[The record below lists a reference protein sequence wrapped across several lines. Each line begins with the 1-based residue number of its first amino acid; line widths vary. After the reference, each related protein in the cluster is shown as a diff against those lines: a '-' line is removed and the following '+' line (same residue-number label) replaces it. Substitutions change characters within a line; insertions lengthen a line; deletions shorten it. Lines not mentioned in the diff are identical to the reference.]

1 MLLKFRLLRLN
12 NTGTITERPQGQVN
26 AFREDLGNGIS
37 LDMVEIPAGEFVMG
51 SPSEEEG
58 RWNSEGPQRTV
69 SVPRFFMGRFQVTQ
83 AQYEAVMGEKP
94 SQISGSESP
103 G

>member
-1 MLLKFRLLRLN
+1 
-12 NTGTITERPQGQVN
+12 
-26 AFREDLGNGIS
+26 
-37 LDMVEIPAGEFVMG
+37 MG

-83 AQYEAVMGEKP
+83 AQYEAVMGEEP